1 MGVIVGMFMHM
12 VVMNL
17 GRVVYS
23 HMQHE
28 AEDGHHE

>member
-17 GRVVYS
+17 GRVVHA